1 MNKAY
6 PDSKLRDKLLPTLRD
21 TYFRKLFGR
30 RVVDEIYDR
39 TVNKNI
45 DKDNNTFAPYS
56 TGYINSLRFKIYSKS
71 SGDVNL
77 RLTGEMMASLN
88 PVDSPNTVVIEVL
101 GENNKAKADGHITGR
116 RGKSV
121 TRDFLGLPEDVEVNL
136 FKDTLKKYRQGSLY
150 LLSDILT

>member
-1 MNKAY
+1 MNKY
-6 PDSKLRDKLLPTLRD
+6 LEYVLFNIGIFLFFLFIMKYNRD
-21 TYFRKLFGR
+21 Y
-30 RVVDEIYDR
+30 
-39 TVNKNI
+39 
-45 DKDNNTFAPYS
+45 KDNNTIAPYS